1 MAKKESF
8 DPQKKE
14 ELKLN
19 ALDDSF
25 ELEKGLEK
33 EAEPNAEEVLEKLN
47 PSIVSGDSFSE
58 TKEEIDLEKE
68 AEPNAEEVLEK
79 LNPDIIA
86 GSKITEQGIEKEAK
100 QEKIKE
106 FQEKIENHLEE
117 KAKQAKE
124 AREKRK
130 EEKEKQPQSKINNL
144 EKELLNL
151 GFDSIE
157 PLVGPKFDSRLKIK
171 TLAIFKERA
180 DDLKIKAAE
189 YWYQKNKKQLEK
201 KGIVPESETT
211 LSIYRLYLDKKGEND
226 LADDK
231 EYLEIIK
238 NNEQYEN
245 IITGLSEEKPLV
257 ETYYSAMKEINN
269 LIEKEK
275 QNYSSKVVS
284 LSGKR
289 GAGEL
294 EKAQI
299 TANLKIQDW
308 AEAGVKIAEL
318 FTNRNFNEEA
328 EKTIEKPSRE
338 KYTSLDSIRE
348 RKLELMKNLKT
359 DEEIDILEK
368 YGWKV
373 EIKKS
378 GLFSLG
384 HTIYKKNGVVMRDI
398 ATNIF
403 GSYNKD
409 EKRDYLRNVL
419 HAEIKRELNDNFNSI
434 EKENKKQINN
444 YRFTKFLE
452 ILENPEKNIKEYVKR
467 KNQESF
473 NDLKITKKGM
483 EEIREIAR
491 YDEKKDSSNVNVKEV
506 ISRAWEIFRN
516 LEQTPKHQSDVDVF
530 SAIDREKIKK
540 GITKQDINNF
550 LN

>member
-25 ELEKGLEK
+25 ELEKG
-33 EAEPNAEEVLEKLN
+33 
-47 PSIVSGDSFSE
+47 
-58 TKEEIDLEKE
+58 LEKE